1 MKTEQG
7 GMTILEVL
15 LAMVIFAAVSMTLIS
30 SINGQLSATTT
41 MRDNVFATWVADN
54 VLTTFA
60 LAKSSEAKTQHG
72 SMLMGG
78 SEWEWTLEVGQ
89 SEVEDMTRWQVQVP
103 LENGQHVQLEHYVM
117 EPENAAQP

>member
-1 MKTEQG
+1 MKTEHDG
-7 GMTILEVL
+7 FTILEVL

-30 SINGQLSATTT
+30 SINGQLSATTA

-60 LAKSSEAKTQHG
+60 LANSSEAKTQHG

-89 SEVEDMTRWQVQVP
+89 SEVEDMTRWQVKVP
-103 LENGQHVQLEHYVM
+103 LENGQHVQLERYVM
-117 EPENAAQP
+117 EPENATQP

>member
-1 MKTEQG
+1 MKTEHDG
-7 GMTILEVL
+7 FTILEVL

-30 SINGQLSATTT
+30 SINGQLSATAT

-54 VLTTFA
+54 VLTTLA
-60 LAKSSEAKTQHG
+60 LANSSEAKTQHG

-78 SEWEWTLEVGQ
+78 SKWEWTLEVGP
-89 SEVEDMTRWQVQVP
+89 SDVESMTRWQVQVP
-103 LENGQHVQLEHYVM
+103 LENGQHVQLERYVM

>member
-1 MKTEQG
+1 MKTEHDG
-7 GMTILEVL
+7 FTILEVL

-30 SINGQLSATTT
+30 SINGQLSATTA

-60 LAKSSEAKTQHG
+60 LANSSEAETQHG

-89 SEVEDMTRWQVQVP
+89 SEVEDMTRWQVKVP
-103 LENGQHVQLEHYVM
+103 LENGQHVQLERYVM
-117 EPENAAQP
+117 EPENATQP

>member
-54 VLTTFA
+54 VLTTLA
-60 LAKSSEAKTQHG
+60 LANSGEAKTQHG

-78 SEWEWTLEVGQ
+78 GKWAWTLEIVP
-89 SEVEDMTRWQVQVP
+89 SDVENMTRWQVQVP
-103 LENGQHVQLEHYVM
+103 LENGQQVQLERYVM
-117 EPENAAQP
+117 EPQNAVQP

>member
-1 MKTEQG
+1 MKTEHDG
-7 GMTILEVL
+7 FTILEVL
-15 LAMVIFAAVSMTLIS
+15 LAIVIFAAVSMTLIS
-30 SINGQLSATTT
+30 SINGQLSATTA

-60 LAKSSEAKTQHG
+60 LANSSEAKTQHG

-89 SEVEDMTRWQVQVP
+89 SEVEDMTRWQVKVP
-103 LENGQHVQLEHYVM
+103 LENGQHVQLERYVM
-117 EPENAAQP
+117 EPENATQP

>member
-30 SINGQLSATTT
+30 SINGQLSATTG
-41 MRDNVFATWVADN
+41 MRDNVFASWVADN
-54 VLTTFA
+54 VLTTLA
-60 LAKSSEAKTQHG
+60 LANSGEKKTQHG

-78 SEWEWTLEVGQ
+78 RNWAWTLEIVP
-89 SEVEDMTRWQVQVP
+89 SDVEDMTRWQVQVP
-103 LENGQHVQLEHYVM
+103 LENGQRVQLERYVM
-117 EPENAAQP
+117 EPRNAAQP

>member
-1 MKTEQG
+1 MKTEHDG
-7 GMTILEVL
+7 FTILEVL

-30 SINGQLSATTT
+30 SINGQLSATTA

-60 LAKSSEAKTQHG
+60 LANSSEAKTQHG

-78 SEWEWTLEVGQ
+78 SEWEWTLAVGQ
-89 SEVEDMTRWQVQVP
+89 SEVEDMTRWQVKVP
-103 LENGQHVQLEHYVM
+103 LENGQHAQLERYVM
-117 EPENAAQP
+117 EPENATQP

>member
-1 MKTEQG
+1 MKTEHDG
-7 GMTILEVL
+7 FTILEVL

-30 SINGQLSATTT
+30 SINGQLSATTA

-60 LAKSSEAKTQHG
+60 LANSSEAKTQHG

-89 SEVEDMTRWQVQVP
+89 SEVEDMTRWQVKVP
-103 LENGQHVQLEHYVM
+103 LENGQYVQLERYVM
-117 EPENAAQP
+117 EPENATQP